1 MKYKISIWGK
11 TDKGKVRQ
19 RNEDNLK
26 FDETIGF
33 MAVADGMGGHNNG
46 ELASKM
52 AAELTYEK
60 FKELTIKNEK
70 PEVINKDYSLAANRL
85 VSSFDYANSKIF
97 EESLNNEKNK
107 GMGTTL
113 TACVFNDLKISLVHI
128 GDSRA
133 YILREGKL
141 IQISED
147 DSFVMD
153 QYKKGNITLEE
164 AKKSSYRNVLTKAL
178 GVKPHNDYLVYE
190 SNLKPNDIVILATDG
205 LTKMLEDEEIS
216 SITQKSN
223 NLYNISEELINKAN
237 EKGGQDNIT
246 VIIARIESQSFIEKI
261 KNLI

>member
-1 MKYKISIWGK
+1 MKYKIYIWGK

-52 AAELTYEK
+52 ATELTYEK
-60 FKELTIKNEK
+60 FKELTVKNEK

-85 VSSFDYANSKIF
+85 INAFDYANSKIF

-133 YILREGKL
+133 YILREGKM

-178 GVKPHNDYLVYE
+178 GVKPHNDYFVYE
-190 SNLKPNDIVILATDG
+190 SNLKPNDILILATDG
-205 LTKMLEDEEIS
+205 LTKMLEDDEIS
-216 SITQKSN
+216 KIAKKPE
-223 NLYNISEELINKAN
+223 NLCVISEELINKAN
-237 EKGGQDNIT
+237 EKGGEDNIT
-246 VIIARIESQSFIEKI
+246 VIIAKIESQSFIEKI